1 MEKVKNVVL
10 TVNTVLLVVFGF
22 YLFKSDSGTSK
33 IHKEIKAERLS
44 IVGPDGHLYISISNP
59 ERQTLA
65 TVNGKPLSPGT
76 NRDLPGIIFF
86 NRIGDELGGIYH
98 DGTEGESFAG
108 ITFDQQKDDQ
118 ILAIMKDEYKEDGK
132 WKRWYGMFLR
142 ERSDSI
148 SQFEMFQNFY
158 KETEDYS
165 KEQKEMAYRAMRKL
179 QDEEINVYRMFLG
192 REENEN
198 VGLFLYDSKGRERIK
213 LYVDADDRPKLT
225 FLDEDGNEMEQFQTT
240 KGEGVTE

>member
-1 MEKVKNVVL
+1 MEKVKNIVL
-10 TVNTVLLVVFGF
+10 VVNTVLLLVLCF
-22 YLFKSDSGTSK
+22 YLFVGDGDGGASK

-59 ERQTLA
+59 ERQALA

-118 ILAIMKDEYKEDGK
+118 ILAIMKDEYKEDGE

-158 KETEDYS
+158 KETADYS
-165 KEQKEMAYRAMRKL
+165 KEEKDKAYAAMRKL

-192 REENEN
+192 REETAN

-213 LYVDADDRPKLT
+213 LYVDTEDRPRLI
-225 FLDEDGNEMEQFQTT
+225 FLDEDGNEVEQFQTT
-240 KGEGVTE
+240 KGKVY